1 MLSPYLRKVD
11 TLSLSNRINAISGAS
26 AIAWDAADSLYSSA
40 QLKKG
45 TFRTYDF
52 DGTSAASG
60 IPQGSGDVIYMT
72 QISASGTFLNIRDNN
87 INGIQLSTGGSAA
100 SSPYLSNGYAN
111 SVNVT
116 YDLTGSNIKS
126 TWMHFRVRIPTLND
140 GTQRFYTF
148 IGWKSVATANPTESA
163 YFTYDLDGTQTGS
176 TASANWQTVSAFGGN
191 REWTTTSSTVP
202 ANTWQTLSIRATTSA
217 VQFYIDGAL
226 VSTHTTRIP
235 VAGRIY
241 IQIFKTNGTTA
252 RYLDVDYA
260 TFNQLNQSDR

>member
-1 MLSPYLRKVD
+1 
-11 TLSLSNRINAISGAS
+11 
-26 AIAWDAADSLYSSA
+26 
-40 QLKKG
+40 
-45 TFRTYDF
+45 
-52 DGTSAASG
+52 
-60 IPQGSGDVIYMT
+60 
-72 QISASGTFLNIRDNN
+72 
-87 INGIQLSTGGSAA
+87 
-100 SSPYLSNGYAN
+100 
-111 SVNVT
+111 
-116 YDLTGSNIKS
+116 
-126 TWMHFRVRIPTLND
+126 MHFRVRIPTLND

-235 VAGRIY
+235 VAGRVY
-241 IQIFKTNGTTA
+241 IQIFKTNGTTQ
-252 RYLDVDYA
+252 RFLDVDYA